1 MNQFLHSQDTD
12 HGEGDGDGVLPY
24 SAPGVGV
31 HHSGAVP
38 HLPQGQGT
46 DHHGHHGGSREV
58 DGGEV
63 LPNSAAVVHYGAA
76 VPHQHGHL
84 PQGQGTDHYRHHGEG
99 DGGGVPPNSAGV
111 LLERIN

>member
-1 MNQFLHSQDTD
+1 MDTI
-12 HGEGDGDGVLPY
+12 G
-24 SAPGVGV
+24 S
-31 HHSGAVP
+31 
-38 HLPQGQGT
+38 
-46 DHHGHHGGSREV
+46 SREG

-63 LPNSAAVVHYGAA
+63 LPNSAAGVHYGAA